1 MIHPVIL
8 YEVKLWSEV
17 AQSCPTLCN
26 PVDCSP
32 PGSSAHGVFQAW
44 ILEWVAVSFPRESSW
59 SRDRTRLSRIVG
71 RRFTIW
77 ATREA
82 HSDIV
87 YFTLNIFQIM
97 LLTTL
102 KLHLRSHWMFYYC
115 HLSHVYKY
123 YKPHKEMLFSLKQSV
138 TSRKWKR
145 KKYASLFCLPRNLHS
160 SASCVPFFQESGS
173 TLLIF
178 HCLSNVSHI

>member
-1 MIHPVIL
+1 M
-8 YEVKLWSEV
+8 KWSEI
-17 AQSCPTLCN
+17 AQSCPTAWPHGLQ
-26 PVDCSP
+26 PTRLLHPGDSP
-32 PGSSAHGVFQAW
+32 GKNTGVGCISFSRGSSW
-44 ILEWVAVSFPRESSW
+44 P
-59 SRDRTRLSRIVG
+59 RDRTRVSCMVG